1 MAVMDYEACYA
12 ALQLNFGACLTEVNE
27 RWRKLSRIH
36 HPDRHMSDPKAYR
49 QALEKQ
55 KQLNNARD
63 ILKKWFEANP
73 HSSPPKTPSSSTQN
87 SSRSYS
93 AGSNSTHGQQTGQQS
108 QSTNNRTQQSSGQ
121 SYRSQQQTHSEH
133 YHRDHTKHS
142 HGSTSSSRS
151 TSSTTGAT
159 TSWFKTTDLK
169 LTPLQEWVKKTDA
182 YCNRPNS
189 DSATALAMALGFA
202 AVFGPLWII
211 TATLGFIFP
220 DLPGHYPDWLM
231 PFLLGGSGYIT
242 TYLFR
247 WYFAETQIIKLQEQ
261 ARYFRTDRTVQNSIE
276 YLKMTIGKQTRQNTE
291 WKFIP
296 SGTAQEAILEFE
308 EEVLPDLKR
317 PRRIVLRFEVKD
329 STVGRMVGLEVR
341 TASPI
346 NSFSC
351 KEIAESVLVEL
362 KKDFQEVAA

>member
-12 ALQLNFGACLTEVNE
+12 ALQLNFGAGLKQVNE
-27 RWRKLSRIH
+27 RWRKLSRVH

-63 ILKKWFEANP
+63 ILKKWFETNP

-87 SSRSYS
+87 SSRSDS
-93 AGSNSTHGQQTGQQS
+93 PGSNSTQGQQTGRQS
-108 QSTNNRTQQSSGQ
+108 HSTDNRSQQSSGQ
-121 SYRSQQQTHSEH
+121 SYRSQQQAHSEH
-133 YHRDHTKHS
+133 YHWDHTKHS
-142 HGSTSSSRS
+142 HSGTSSSHS
-151 TSSTTGAT
+151 TSTTCAT
-159 TSWFKTTDLK
+159 TSWFKTTALK
-169 LTPLQEWVKKTDA
+169 LTPLQEWVKKADA

-211 TATLGFIFP
+211 TAIIGLIFP
-220 DLPGHYPDWLM
+220 DLPGHYPDWLV

-247 WYFAETQIIKLQEQ
+247 WYFAETEIIKLQEQ
-261 ARYFRTDRTVQNSIE
+261 VRFFRTDRTVQNSIE
-276 YLKMTIGKQTRQNTE
+276 YLKMTIGKQTRQNAE
-291 WKFIP
+291 WKFIS
-296 SGTAQEAILEFE
+296 SGTIQEAILEFE

-317 PRRIVLRFEVKD
+317 PRRIVLRFGVKD

-341 TASPI
+341 TTSPI

-351 KEIAESVLVEL
+351 KKITESVLVEL